1 MSNKVVT
8 KPTKESGL
16 YKEGFLHSE
25 GGIEVTVDNNT
36 KVEVELKEY
45 KICSSFWNND
55 KFFSFKQK
63 TNLEILD
70 ILFQENNCVFETSK
84 AESGD
89 FILCRLV
96 VLDDKKYDRSGT
108 CKEIIN
114 EMQAEKSCNVTSDAK
129 EDYGQKE
136 KGGTLTDKE
145 AALVRL
151 DILKR
156 MSRKKPSKELATK
169 IRKLASDIRKGDYT
183 SGIVKEEKSEDY
195 VPELIATH
203 NLDYGNLLFADKL
216 GGISMP
222 SIAIVRIEN
231 PLLNFGDITLVV
243 PKSFVDPESNSSAHV
258 FNRDI
263 YSPTYPRVYSHVD
276 KSALNKLESGFY
288 AKKRDWSI
296 YADEATRYDMSRFI
310 EDISNGKSL
319 HDILENVN
327 TNSFIVYLWAKQN
340 GVELEVPTERYHFIY
355 WKFNPDTDS
364 EFITTLQEKYPVLW
378 AAIMKDVYD
387 YQNKELHRQLA
398 DAFRENYIKYNVEK
412 EEDVDFRK
420 VKEELLQ
427 DYFDDNG
434 LLKHIHDYSAFKNL
448 VLAISDKR
456 KVDSTAWRE
465 AVEKVGSENAHD
477 IREFTKSMIDK
488 VIWGNYFFRTKTS
501 KMEVNLDNIFD
512 YMSSKSIKSSEKT
525 LVEGLGKS
533 AAMSAKEYDSLSAVA
548 RDKDHYT
555 VTKEEFAKYKEK
567 QDELWGEVTSKI
579 RPYYKYH
586 SETNINFEALDLLS
600 KAMGQISKFKN
611 PTDEKI
617 SSILSKNDY
626 GKTPSYLFDTI
637 RNFTE
642 CLRTAP
648 AEYFE
653 VKITSIVKLES
664 FIGAAIP
671 KELEGDV
678 VPILNKHGITNI
690 VVYDKSDYENRQ
702 SNLSDALKQVVKNST
717 ETILFEKGGCACV
730 HTNQ

>member
-1 MSNKVVT
+1 MSNIINLPENT
-8 KPTKESGL
+8 ESGL
-16 YKEGFLHSE
+16 YHAPSHEN
-25 GGIEVTVDNNT
+25 GGVQVIVDGTQKIEVEGNEIHLCGELMRSE
-36 KVEVELKEY
+36 EVYE
-45 KICSSFWNND
+45 
-55 KFFSFKQK
+55 FKNK
-63 TNLEILD
+63 TNKEILD
-70 ILFQENNCVFETSK
+70 ELFQVSSCSFTQGK
-84 AESGD
+84 GFSGD
-89 FILCRLV
+89 FIVCKLV
-96 VLDDKKYDRSGT
+96 VLDTKKRDIKGT
-108 CKEIIN
+108 PKEIVNIL
-114 EMQAEKSCNVTSDAK
+114 QSEKSCNVTSDNK

-136 KGGTLTDKE
+136 KGGTLSDKE

-195 VPELIATH
+195 VPDLIATH

-222 SIAIVRIEN
+222 SVAIVRIDN
-231 PLLNFGDITLVV
+231 PLMNFGDITLVA
-243 PKSFVDPESNSSAHV
+243 PKSFVDPESNSSARV

-288 AKKRDWSI
+288 EKKRDWSK
-296 YADEATRYDMSRFI
+296 YADEATRYDMSKFI

-319 HDILENVN
+319 PDILENVN

-340 GVELEVPTERYHFIY
+340 GIEIEVPTERYNFHY
-355 WKFNPDTDS
+355 WHFNPDTDS
-364 EFITTLQEKYPVLW
+364 EFITILQEKYPMLW
-378 AAIMKDVYD
+378 GAIIKDVYD
-387 YQNKELHRQLA
+387 YQNEEFHKQLA
-398 DAFRENYIKYNVEK
+398 DAFRENYLKYNVENESD
-412 EEDVDFRK
+412 EEFKK
-420 VKEELLQ
+420 VKIELLE
-427 DYFDDNG
+427 DYFEENG

-448 VLAISDKR
+448 VLAVTDKR
-456 KVDSTAWRE
+456 RVDSTAWRD
-465 AVEKVGSENAHD
+465 ATEKIGEENAHS
-477 IREFTKSMIDK
+477 IREFTKAMIDK

-512 YMSSKSIKSSEKT
+512 YMISKSIKSGQQT
-525 LVEGLGKS
+525 LVYGLGN
-533 AAMSAKEYDSLSAVA
+533 AAALSAKEYESLKAIA

-555 VTKEEFAKYKEK
+555 VTKEDFEEYKKK
-567 QDELWGEVTSKI
+567 QDELWSKVTDKI
-579 RPYYKYH
+579 RPYYKYD
-586 SETNINFEALDLLS
+586 NGFDALDSLS
-600 KAMGQISKFKN
+600 KAMGQVSKFKN
-611 PTDEKI
+611 PTDDKI
-617 SSILSKNDY
+617 STILSKNDY
-626 GKTPSYLFDTI
+626 GKAPSYLYDVI
-637 RNFTE
+637 RDFAE

-648 AEYFE
+648 AQYFE

>member
-1 MSNKVVT
+1 MSNVVIT
-8 KPTKESGL
+8 EPTDESGL

-25 GGIEVTVDNNT
+25 GGIAVTVDNST
-36 KVEVELKEY
+36 KVEVEVKEY
-45 KICSSFWNND
+45 KICNSFWNND
-55 KFFSFKQK
+55 KKFDFKQK

-70 ILFQENNCVFETSK
+70 ILFQENNCIFETSK

-195 VPELIATH
+195 VPDLIATH

-222 SIAIVRIEN
+222 SVAIVRIDN
-231 PLLNFGDITLVV
+231 PLMNFGDITLVA
-243 PKSFVDPESNSSAHV
+243 PKSFVDPESNSSARV

-296 YADEATRYDMSRFI
+296 YADEATRYDMSKFI

-319 HDILENVN
+319 PDILENVN
-327 TNSFIVYLWAKQN
+327 TNSFIIYLWAKQN
-340 GVELEVPTERYHFIY
+340 GIEIEVPTERYNFHY
-355 WKFNPDTDS
+355 WHFNPDTDS
-364 EFITTLQEKYPVLW
+364 EFITILQEKYPMLW
-378 AAIMKDVYD
+378 GAIIKDVYD
-387 YQNKELHRQLA
+387 YQNEELHKQLA
-398 DAFRENYIKYNVEK
+398 GAFRENYLKYNVENESD
-412 EEDVDFRK
+412 EEFKK
-420 VKEELLQ
+420 VKIELLE
-427 DYFDDNG
+427 DYFEENG

-448 VLAISDKR
+448 VLAVTDKR
-456 KVDSTAWRE
+456 RVNSTAWRD
-465 AVEKVGSENAHD
+465 ATEKIGEENAHS
-477 IREFTKSMIDK
+477 IREFTKAMIDK

-512 YMSSKSIKSSEKT
+512 YMISKSIKSGQQT
-525 LVEGLGKS
+525 LVYGLGN
-533 AAMSAKEYDSLSAVA
+533 AAALSAKEYESLKAIA

-555 VTKEEFAKYKEK
+555 VTKEDFEEYKKK
-567 QDELWGEVTSKI
+567 QDELWSQVTDKI
-579 RPYYKYH
+579 RPYYKY
-586 SETNINFEALDLLS
+586 ENGFDALDSLS
-600 KAMGQISKFKN
+600 KAMGQVSKFKN
-611 PTDEKI
+611 PTDDKI
-617 SSILSKNDY
+617 SMILSKNDY
-626 GKTPSYLFDTI
+626 GKAPSYLYDVI
-637 RNFTE
+637 RDFAE

-648 AEYFE
+648 AQYFE
-653 VKITSIVKLES
+653 VKMTSIVKLES

>member
-1 MSNKVVT
+1 MSNEVNL
-8 KPTKESGL
+8 PPNEDNGL
-16 YKEGFLHSE
+16 YKGFLHSE
-25 GGIEVTVDNNT
+25 GGIKTIVDGGQV
-36 KVEVELKEY
+36 VEIEKDEY
-45 KICSSFWNND
+45 YLCPQVLESDKIY
-55 KFFSFKQK
+55 SFKDY
-63 TNLEILD
+63 TNRQILD
-70 ILFQENNCVFETSK
+70 EIFRDSNCIFEQGK
-84 AESGD
+84 AEQNS
-89 FILCRLV
+89 FIICRIV
-96 VLDDKKYDRSGT
+96 VLDKKKRTISGT
-108 CKEIIN
+108 AKFVIN
-114 EMQAEKSCNVTSDAK
+114 ELQSEKSCNVTSDAK

-145 AALVRL
+145 AAIVRL

-195 VPELIATH
+195 VPDLIATH

-222 SIAIVRIEN
+222 SVAIVRIDN
-231 PLLNFGDITLVV
+231 PLMNFGDITLVT
-243 PKSFVDPESNSSAHV
+243 PKSFVDPESNSSARV

-296 YADEATRYDMSRFI
+296 YADEATRYDMSKFI

-319 HDILENVN
+319 PDILENVN
-327 TNSFIVYLWAKQN
+327 TNSFIIYLWAKQN
-340 GVELEVPTERYHFIY
+340 GIEIEVPTERYNFHY
-355 WKFNPDTDS
+355 WHFNPDTDS
-364 EFITTLQEKYPVLW
+364 EFITILQEKYPMLW
-378 AAIMKDVYD
+378 GAIIKDVYD
-387 YQNKELHRQLA
+387 YQNEELHKQLA
-398 DAFRENYIKYNVEK
+398 DALRENYLKYKVENQSD
-412 EEDVDFRK
+412 EK
-420 VKEELLQ
+420 VKKLYLELLE
-427 DYFDDNG
+427 DYFEENG

-448 VLAISDKR
+448 VLAVTDKR
-456 KVDSTAWRE
+456 RVDSSAWRD
-465 AVEKVGSENAHD
+465 ATEKIGEENAHS
-477 IREFTKSMIDK
+477 IREFTKAMIDK

-512 YMSSKSIKSSEKT
+512 YMISKSIKSGEKT
-525 LVEGLGKS
+525 LVYGLGN
-533 AAMSAKEYDSLSAVA
+533 AAALSAKEYESLKAIA

-555 VTKEEFAKYKEK
+555 VTKEDFEEYKKK
-567 QDELWGEVTSKI
+567 QDELWSQVTDKI
-579 RPYYKYH
+579 RPYYKY
-586 SETNINFEALDLLS
+586 ENGFDALDSLS
-600 KAMGQISKFKN
+600 KAMGQVSKFKN
-611 PTDEKI
+611 PTDDKI
-617 SSILSKNDY
+617 SMILSKNDY
-626 GKTPSYLFDTI
+626 GKAPSYLYDVI
-637 RNFTE
+637 RDFAE

-648 AEYFE
+648 AQYFE
-653 VKITSIVKLES
+653 VKMTSVVKLES

-717 ETILFEKGGCACV
+717 ETILFENGGCACV